1 LRIEVKV
8 LFSQILEMRDFK
20 AVAEIIWKDMD
31 IWEGWEGYQYGLKFV
46 QISNEERNILE
57 EVLKNQSTP

>member
-1 LRIEVKV
+1 
-8 LFSQILEMRDFK
+8 MRDFK

-57 EVLKNQSTP
+57 EVLTNQPLKKSYRTIASITK